1 MKNIKTYKMDW
12 LSILIYL
19 LLIILG
25 CLSIYSSSYSPNSD
39 TSFISLNTII
49 GKQIFFAII
58 SLIISTFIILIDVK
72 IIIRLSYFIYFLSII
87 SLVLVLF
94 IGKEV
99 GGAKA
104 WFDFGKFGLQPAEF
118 AKFGTILGIAKF
130 IHDKD
135 IYINE
140 FKELVIISC
149 LLLMPC
155 LLILKQPDAGSAL
168 IYGSLIIMFFRE
180 GLPLRYIL
188 IIIIISILS
197 LSTIIIGVNYTIIFL
212 IFLTLIFGYI
222 LRINKKTFI
231 PALVFCIMGAS
242 IISGINYSY
251 EKILQP
257 HQKERID
264 IILGK
269 EKNDLGSGY
278 NLNQSLIAI
287 GSGGFSGKGYLEGT
301 QTKFNFVPEQNT
313 DFIFCTIGEEFG
325 FLGSLTV
332 IGLFTILI
340 LRILILSEKQTSR
353 FSRIVGYSLS
363 SILFAHILI
372 NISMAIGLMPVIG
385 IPLPFFSYGGSALL
399 SFSILFF
406 MFIKLDTYR
415 IERF

>member
-188 IIIIISILS
+188 TIIIISILS
-197 LSTIIIGVNYTIIFL
+197 LSTMIIGVNYTIIFL

>member
-188 IIIIISILS
+188 TIIIISILS